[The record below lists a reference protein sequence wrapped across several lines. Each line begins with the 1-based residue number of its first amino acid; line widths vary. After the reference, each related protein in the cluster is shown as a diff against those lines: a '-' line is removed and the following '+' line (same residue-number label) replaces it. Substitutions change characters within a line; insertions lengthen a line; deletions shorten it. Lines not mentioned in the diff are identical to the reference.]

1 MALLSARSRTA
12 RGRASLAG
20 LTAGLLA
27 VTGCGAPAGLIDV
40 AQAARKACDVAPP
53 AKTTTVNVLAY
64 SGPAIDPF
72 TDAIVKGCGGVKNL
86 KIKHLP
92 VDFSGQIQ
100 KAALA
105 LSSGRSSPY
114 DLIESYNGTLYEY
127 ASKGW
132 IRPLDGYIAKYKD
145 RYGLGDIDPKAW
157 EGFTYQ
163 GKVYGIPDQT
173 NAAILIYRKDLF
185 DKIGLKAP
193 RTYAEMIDA
202 AKRLKAAK
210 AVKYPLGMVWGS
222 DDALADGFH
231 AWLTADG
238 GSWFD
243 GAGRPAFDS
252 PAGLKALQQMKAML
266 PYMPSDSLTFGNGDV
281 MALMQQGLIGMTTI
295 WASRAQPIGDAN
307 QSRVAGKIAFA
318 PAPSA
323 VPGGPPASETSQD
336 GFVIPSN
343 SHLDPEMLFR
353 LAASTITSPEVMKQ
367 AATVAV
373 PPRTSLVK
381 DPATAQPYWPAV
393 SESSARG
400 VQPLPRVPYMDPLT
414 KSVVNPYLA
423 KALTGSSDPSR
434 ALRAA
439 AAQLE
444 NSLKAKGYLR

>member
-1 MALLSARSRTA
+1 MALLSARSRPA
-12 RGRASLAG
+12 GGRRSLAG
-20 LTAGLLA
+20 LAAGLLA
-27 VTGCGAPAGLIDV
+27 VTGCGAPAGMVDV
-40 AQAARKACDVAPP
+40 EQAARKACDVPSP
-53 AKTTTVNVLAY
+53 AKPTTVNVLAY

-72 TDAIVKGCGGVKNL
+72 TDAIVKGCGGVRNL
-86 KIKHLP
+86 EIKHLP

-105 LSSGRSSPY
+105 LSSGDSSPY

-157 EGFTYQ
+157 DGFTYQ
-163 GKVYGIPDQT
+163 GKIYGIPDQA
-173 NAAILIYRKDLF
+173 NAGILIYRKDLF
-185 DKIGLKAP
+185 SKLGLKAP
-193 RTYAEMIDA
+193 RTYAEMLDA

-231 AWLTADG
+231 SWLTANG
-238 GSWFD
+238 GRWFD
-243 GAGRPAFDS
+243 DTGRPAFDS
-252 PAGLKALQQMKAML
+252 PAGLKALQQMKGML
-266 PYMPSDSLTFGNGDV
+266 PYMPSGSLAFGNGDV
-281 MALMQQGLIGMTTI
+281 MALMQQGLIGMTRI
-295 WASRAQPIGDAN
+295 WASRAQPIGDPN
-307 QSRVAGKIAFA
+307 QSRVAGKIGFAAA
-318 PAPSA
+318 PAA

-336 GFVIPSN
+336 GFVIPKN
-343 SHLDPEMLFR
+343 SRLDPETLFR
-353 LAASTITSPEVMKQ
+353 LMASTITSPDVMKQ

-373 PPRTSLVK
+373 PPRMSMIN
-381 DPATAQPYWPAV
+381 DPATARPYWPAV
-393 SESSARG
+393 RESGERG

-423 KALTGSSDPSR
+423 KALTGSTDPAR

-439 AAQLE
+439 ATQLE
-444 NSLKAKGYLR
+444 SSLKAKGYLR